1 MTVMPSA
8 GSTNGG
14 KARRGLGGSRRHRN
28 DQTRNKHQ
36 TTSCRRIAYPLFP
49 LTVSKSSVDTI
60 QYNISADQGALS
72 GHLSA
77 FHRPKTAEAKI
88 GIMPTTSERR
98 RLVDNSAAAYEEPL
112 TPTVKRALL
121 ALVILFHVGGGW
133 ALTQVEPVKLVV
145 GEIAPMEVRM
155 VPAEQLAQPDVP
167 LDEPPPLPELK
178 PPPPDLATVVEPP
191 PPDLPPPV
199 FPVEAPPP
207 PPPPE
212 PEKPKPPPPK
222 PVQKRP
228 PTPQAPVDAQPQQ
241 AAPAAPAAPKTVS
254 ASQLGYVVPP
264 NPIYPARSRKAGEQG
279 NAVVRVL
286 VDVTGRPAQ
295 VSLQTSS
302 GHPELDQS
310 ALSAVR
316 AAQFRPYAE
325 GGVAQA
331 VWVLVPINFVLR

>member
-1 MTVMPSA
+1 
-8 GSTNGG
+8 
-14 KARRGLGGSRRHRN
+14 
-28 DQTRNKHQ
+28 
-36 TTSCRRIAYPLFP
+36 
-49 LTVSKSSVDTI
+49 VSDDTPPAI
-60 QYNISADQGALS
+60 PRLRDEI
-72 GHLSA
+72 
-77 FHRPKTAEAKI
+77 T
-88 GIMPTTSERR
+88 PT
-98 RLVDNSAAAYEEPL
+98 YKEPL

-121 ALVILFHVGGGW
+121 ALVIFFHVGGGW

-145 GEIAPMEVRM
+145 GDIAPMEVRM
-155 VPAEQLAQPDVP
+155 VPAEQPAQPDPP
-167 LDEPPPLPELK
+167 LDEPPPLPEV
-178 PPPPDLATVVEPP
+178 PPPPPELATVVEPP

-207 PPPPE
+207 PPPPQ

-228 PTPQAPVDAQPQQ
+228 PTPQAPIETQPQQ

-254 ASQLGYVVPP
+254 ASQLGYLVPP

-325 GGVAQA
+325 GGLTQA

>member
-1 MTVMPSA
+1 MT
-8 GSTNGG
+8 
-14 KARRGLGGSRRHRN
+14 
-28 DQTRNKHQ
+28 DQVPPAILRMRDEITETYK
-36 TTSCRRIAYPLFP
+36 
-49 LTVSKSSVDTI
+49 
-60 QYNISADQGALS
+60 
-72 GHLSA
+72 
-77 FHRPKTAEAKI
+77 
-88 GIMPTTSERR
+88 
-98 RLVDNSAAAYEEPL
+98 EPL

-121 ALVILFHVGGGW
+121 ALVIFFHVGGGW
-133 ALTQVEPVKLVV
+133 ALTQVEPAKLVV
-145 GEIAPMEVRM
+145 GDIAPMEVRM
-155 VPAEQLAQPDVP
+155 VPAEQAAQPDPP
-167 LDEPPPLPELK
+167 LDEPPPLPDIK
-178 PPPPDLATVVEPP
+178 PPPPELATMIEPP

-207 PPPPE
+207 PPPPT

-228 PTPQAPVDAQPQQ
+228 PVPQAPVEAPPQQ

-254 ASQLGYVVPP
+254 ASQLGYLVPP

-279 NAVVRVL
+279 NVMIRVL

-325 GGVAQA
+325 GGMAQA

>member
-1 MTVMPSA
+1 
-8 GSTNGG
+8 
-14 KARRGLGGSRRHRN
+14 
-28 DQTRNKHQ
+28 
-36 TTSCRRIAYPLFP
+36 
-49 LTVSKSSVDTI
+49 VSDASPPI
-60 QYNISADQGALS
+60 I
-72 GHLSA
+72 
-77 FHRPKTAEAKI
+77 P
-88 GIMPTTSERR
+88 
-98 RLVDNSAAAYEEPL
+98 RLRDEITETYKEPL
-112 TPTVKRALL
+112 TPTIKRGLL
-121 ALVILFHVGGGW
+121 ALVIFFHVGGGW
-133 ALTQVEPVKLVV
+133 ALTQVEPVKLIV
-145 GEIAPMEVRM
+145 GDVAPMEVRM
-155 VPAEQLAQPDVP
+155 VPAEQAAQPAPP
-167 LDEPPPLPELK
+167 LDEPPPLPEV
-178 PPPPDLATVVEPP
+178 PPPELATVIEPP

-254 ASQLGYVVPP
+254 ASQLGYLVAP

-279 NAVVRVL
+279 NVMIRVL
-286 VDVTGRPAQ
+286 VDLTGRPAQ

>member
-1 MTVMPSA
+1 MS
-8 GSTNGG
+8 
-14 KARRGLGGSRRHRN
+14 
-28 DQTRNKHQ
+28 D
-36 TTSCRRIAYPLFP
+36 
-49 LTVSKSSVDTI
+49 DTPPAI
-60 QYNISADQGALS
+60 PRLRDEI
-72 GHLSA
+72 
-77 FHRPKTAEAKI
+77 T
-88 GIMPTTSERR
+88 PT
-98 RLVDNSAAAYEEPL
+98 YKEPL

-121 ALVILFHVGGGW
+121 ALVIFFHVGGGW
-133 ALTQVEPVKLVV
+133 ALTQVEPVKLIV
-145 GEIAPMEVRM
+145 GDIAPMEVRM
-155 VPAEQLAQPDVP
+155 VPAEQAAQPDPP
-167 LDEPPPLPELK
+167 LDEPPPLPEV
-178 PPPPDLATVVEPP
+178 PPPPPELATMVEPP

-207 PPPPE
+207 PPPPQ
-212 PEKPKPPPPK
+212 PEKPKPQPPK

-228 PTPQAPVDAQPQQ
+228 PVPQAPVEAQPQQ

-279 NAVVRVL
+279 NVMIRVL
-286 VDVTGRPAQ
+286 IDVTGRPAQ

-325 GGVAQA
+325 GGLTQA

>member
-1 MTVMPSA
+1 M
-8 GSTNGG
+8 
-14 KARRGLGGSRRHRN
+14 
-28 DQTRNKHQ
+28 
-36 TTSCRRIAYPLFP
+36 
-49 LTVSKSSVDTI
+49 
-60 QYNISADQGALS
+60 SADT
-72 GHLSA
+72 
-77 FHRPKTAEAKI
+77 PPVI
-88 GIMPTTSERR
+88 P
-98 RLVDNSAAAYEEPL
+98 RLRDEITLTYKEPL

-121 ALVILFHVGGGW
+121 ALVIFFHVGGGW
-133 ALTQVEPVKLVV
+133 ALTQVEPVKLIV
-145 GEIAPMEVRM
+145 GDVAPMEVRM
-155 VPAEQLAQPDVP
+155 VPAEQQAQPDPP
-167 LDEPPPLPELK
+167 LDEPPPLPEVPS
-178 PPPPDLATVVEPP
+178 PPELATVIDPP

-241 AAPAAPAAPKTVS
+241 AAPATPAAPRTVS
-254 ASQLGYVVPP
+254 ASQLGYIVPP

-279 NAVVRVL
+279 NVMIRVL
-286 VDVTGRPAQ
+286 VDVAGRPAQ
-295 VSLQTSS
+295 VSMQTSS

-325 GGVAQA
+325 GGIAQA